1 MSLGR
6 RPSRAPRRGGG
17 DGPPAW
23 LIFLVGIALV
33 FGGYYLWLGAQNFL
47 RTGGRGVVEATERA
61 VIVSTATAESFLPT
75 RQATLVATPTPV
87 PECKAFV
94 VNVPNARVRQSPS
107 ESAATIDS
115 LFQNAE
121 VCVLER
127 AAPDSEWYVIDQNPA
142 TRRLELAYMHESV
155 LEALNPT
162 ATPSR
167 TPTPLPTV
175 TATPSPTLTPV
186 TPTLT
191 APPTETR
198 DPATPD
204 TPTPTFTPSST
215 APRQS
220 A

>member
-6 RPSRAPRRGGG
+6 RPQSTSRRGR

-47 RTGGRGVVEATERA
+47 RTGGKGVVEATERA
-61 VIVSTATAESFLPT
+61 VIITTATAESFIPT
-75 RQATLVATPTPV
+75 REPTSPFTPTSV
-87 PECKAFV
+87 PECQPFI

-107 ESAATIDS
+107 ENSATVDS
-115 LFQNAE
+115 LFQNQE
-121 VCVLER
+121 VCVLGR
-127 AAPDSEWYVIDQNPA
+127 AAPDSEWYVIDQNPS

-155 LEALNPT
+155 LEAVNPT
-162 ATPSR
+162 PTPSR
-167 TPTPLPTV
+167 TPTPLPTI
-175 TATPSPTLTPV
+175 TATPSLTLTPV

-191 APPTETR
+191 PHPTDTPN
-198 DPATPD
+198 PATPD
-204 TPTPTFTPSST
+204 TPTPTLTPSPT
-215 APRQS
+215 APRQN